1 MLQLLGRATSGN
13 VQKVLFLLEELS
25 LPYERQD
32 YGRLFE
38 NTGTP
43 EYLAMNPTKKVPTL
57 VDGELSIWESHTILR
72 YLAAKADS
80 PLYPTDPVARTYVDR
95 WMDWGLAALNP
106 AYLGGFKDAKKA
118 EAERAPDT
126 VSNLVAELKILDAN
140 LAKQPYVAGNEFSL
154 ADVALG
160 SIVRRCVAFP
170 FGLPAFPSIAAWL
183 AKLDARPAF
192 QKAVAAG

>member
-1 MLQLLGRATSGN
+1 MLKLLGRATSGN

-25 LPYERQD
+25 VPFERED
-32 YGRLFE
+32 YGRTFE

-43 EYLAMNPTKKVPTL
+43 EYLAMNPTRKVPTL
-57 VDGELSIWESHTILR
+57 VDGDLSIWESNTILR
-72 YLAAKADS
+72 YVATKQGSA
-80 PLYPTDPVARTYVDR
+80 LYPTDPAARTQVER
-95 WMDWGLAALNP
+95 WMDWTLAALNP

-126 VSNLVAELKILDAN
+126 VSNLVAELKILEAN
-140 LAKQPYVAGNEFSL
+140 LAGKACVAGDVFTL

-160 SIVRRCVAFP
+160 PIVRRCVAFP
-170 FGLPAFPSIAAWL
+170 FGLPAFPAIAAWL
-183 AKLDARPAF
+183 EKLNARPAF

>member
-72 YLAAKADS
+72 YLAAKAGS
-80 PLYPTDPVARTYVDR
+80 PLYPTDPAARTYVDR

-126 VSNLVAELKILDAN
+126 VSNLTAELKVLDAN
-140 LAKQPYVAGNEFSL
+140 LAKHPYVAGNEFSL

-170 FGLPAFPSIAAWL
+170 FGLPAFPAIAAWL